1 MELEGRELLEHLEG
15 VAAYNEAAWGWN
27 RDQHYSLNENLAV
40 EVEVGLKTAH
50 GINMEEGRG
59 MFANLFGV
67 QRQLFA
73 RSERVKGIDFHPVEP
88 WILTTLYSGHVYI
101 WSYETQ
107 VCPPSPRIYP
117 RTFSK
122 ARAN

>member
-1 MELEGRELLEHLEG
+1 MELSEEKLLAHLEG
-15 VAAYNEAAWGWN
+15 VAAYNETAWESN
-27 RDQHYSLNENLAV
+27 RDQQYTLNLDV
-40 EVEVGLKTAH
+40 DVGEEFGTAH
-50 GINMEEGRG
+50 GVAMEQKT
-59 MFANLFGV
+59 FANIFGV

-107 VCPPSPRIYP
+107 VCLPPPSSIQL
-117 RTFSK
+117 SQLLL
-122 ARAN
+122 